1 MKNVKGEKNMKY
13 YSEKLD
19 KLFDAEEALLKAE
32 KEAAD
37 KEKEAATKKL
47 KIAAERE
54 KLVSEVDKYNNALD
68 AAYKTYCETK
78 KALSAAK
85 TALKKF
91 DFEHDGD
98 DKKEAISNADSIFD
112 LISDILL
119 L

>member
-1 MKNVKGEKNMKY
+1 MKY

-19 KLFDAEEALLKAE
+19 KLFNTEEALFKAE
-32 KEAAD
+32 REAAD
-37 KEKEAATKKL
+37 KEKEAAAERNKV
-47 KIAAERE
+47 AAERE
-54 KLVSEVDKYNNALD
+54 KLVSEVDKYHDALD
-68 AAYKTYCETK
+68 AAYKTYCETE
-78 KALSAAK
+78 KALSAAR

-91 DFEHDGD
+91 DFEHDGN